1 VLRIGRSNGETGD
14 PWAAPDPALALALQ
28 QTDWYAFHR
37 DLSRTVYRAI
47 EFLILLVTALTTVA
61 AALKASAWLTASLAA
76 SAVVLTGLHKVF
88 DSHDRWIAFGSAWAV
103 LQVAVNDYRL
113 LPEEQRDA
121 EAQRRLLAKVNE
133 VIAADTGEWAARRRS
148 MAQQRSS

>member
-1 VLRIGRSNGETGD
+1 LRIWRSNGETSD

-28 QTDWYAFHR
+28 QTDWYAHHR
-37 DLSRTVYRAI
+37 DLSRTVYRVS

-88 DSHDRWIAFGSAWAV
+88 DSHDRWVAFGSAWAV

-113 LPEEQRDA
+113 LPEDQRDA
-121 EAQRRLLAKVNE
+121 DAQRRLLAKVNE
-133 VIAADTGEWAARRRS
+133 VITADTGAWATRRHS
-148 MAQQRSS
+148 MAGQRSP

>member
-1 VLRIGRSNGETGD
+1 LWTWRSNSETGD

-28 QTDWYAFHR
+28 QTDWYAHHR
-37 DLSRTVYRAI
+37 DLSRTIYRVS

-76 SAVVLTGLHKVF
+76 SAVVLTGLHKVL
-88 DSHDRWIAFGSAWAV
+88 DSHDRWVAFGSAWAV

-113 LPEEQRDA
+113 MPEDQRDA

-133 VIAADTGEWAARRRS
+133 VITADTGAWATRRHS
-148 MAQQRSS
+148 MAEQRSL

>member
-1 VLRIGRSNGETGD
+1 LRIWTSRDEPDD

-28 QTDWYAFHR
+28 QTRWYARHR
-37 DLSRTVYRAI
+37 DRARTVYQVS
-47 EFLILLVTALTTVA
+47 EILVLVVTALTTVA

-88 DSHDRWIAFGSAWAV
+88 DNHDRWIAFGSAWAE

-113 LPEEQRDA
+113 VPEDQRDT

-133 VIAADTGEWAARRRS
+133 VMTADTGGWAARRRS
-148 MAQQRSS
+148 MAEQHRA